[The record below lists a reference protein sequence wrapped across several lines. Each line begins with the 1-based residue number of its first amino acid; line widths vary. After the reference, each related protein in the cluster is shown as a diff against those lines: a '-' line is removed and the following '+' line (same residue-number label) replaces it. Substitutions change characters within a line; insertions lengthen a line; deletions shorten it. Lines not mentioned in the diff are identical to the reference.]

1 MKIALSLKKHQREHK
16 NALKHIRYKVHI
28 RRWGSMRLYRI
39 ISLETFIDLLHNKRE
54 RYVRPATWEDTF
66 EGYLYSKLYDAEER
80 KKIVRDIYYN
90 VCPGNYKA
98 TIDNVLKLEHAK
110 WFVYGQSWSSVS
122 ESDAMWRIYSF
133 NRHSIQIQT
142 TDTRICNILDGI
154 EDIKYE
160 IKSMKYDVAP
170 QDDLMHMQ
178 VGQLKD
184 TLSVYEPFLHKRKAF
199 KHEAERRVL
208 IDDTRWYHMLSMNIM
223 GANWKIFETMQG
235 LEDDEILEEID
246 QRLSQY
252 VGHVNAD
259 KIPDNYYVD
268 INNLPKYILG
278 VNVNPFA
285 EKWYVDLIENLCAEY
300 DLKFLGNPNCIKV
313 EVSTDILIMLLNLL
327 F

>member
-1 MKIALSLKKHQREHK
+1 
-16 NALKHIRYKVHI
+16 
-28 RRWGSMRLYRI
+28 
-39 ISLETFIDLLHNKRE
+39 
-54 RYVRPATWEDTF
+54 
-66 EGYLYSKLYDAEER
+66 
-80 KKIVRDIYYN
+80 
-90 VCPGNYKA
+90 
-98 TIDNVLKLEHAK
+98 
-110 WFVYGQSWSSVS
+110 
-122 ESDAMWRIYSF
+122 
-133 NRHSIQIQT
+133 
-142 TDTRICNILDGI
+142 
-154 EDIKYE
+154 
-160 IKSMKYDVAP
+160 MKYDVAP

-278 VNVNPFA
+278 VKVNPFA

-300 DLKFLGNPNCIKV
+300 DLKFLGQSELYKSGSVN
-313 EVSTDILIMLLNLL
+313 
-327 F
+327 

>member
-1 MKIALSLKKHQREHK
+1 
-16 NALKHIRYKVHI
+16 
-28 RRWGSMRLYRI
+28 
-39 ISLETFIDLLHNKRE
+39 
-54 RYVRPATWEDTF
+54 
-66 EGYLYSKLYDAEER
+66 
-80 KKIVRDIYYN
+80 
-90 VCPGNYKA
+90 
-98 TIDNVLKLEHAK
+98 
-110 WFVYGQSWSSVS
+110 
-122 ESDAMWRIYSF
+122 
-133 NRHSIQIQT
+133 
-142 TDTRICNILDGI
+142 
-154 EDIKYE
+154 
-160 IKSMKYDVAP
+160 
-170 QDDLMHMQ
+170 
-178 VGQLKD
+178 
-184 TLSVYEPFLHKRKAF
+184 
-199 KHEAERRVL
+199 
-208 IDDTRWYHMLSMNIM
+208 M

-278 VNVNPFA
+278 VKVNPFA